1 TNRSDPD
8 SSPHA
13 AESEDSNY
21 GSNIEGTNEFENVYD
36 RQIVLAGHLPTCA
49 VEDAPRIARIGTE
62 SNAGAEGEAQHMPAP
77 QEGNFPGSKYFTV
90 KLKESVFIPAR
101 CQTMFFV
108 PIAARAGTECYV
120 APGESA
126 MEKNLYNDFLVAH
139 SIVQVSKNRTIP
151 VMCVNPLP
159 YEVEIEPDQYFIRVC
174 ALQPEQHDANLAP
187 DHCSPA
193 CVSTSSST
201 HSSTN
206 ELVIS
211 NYFQDSG
218 LESPPDEEFIEES
231 YQTPLPTM
239 QTPEQLISNADISHL
254 PNKQQAKAR
263 KLLLKHSKLFDNSTL
278 PCVTDYEAHI
288 YLKDYTP
295 IWVPQFRLPQVQV
308 DFLQKEVL
316 KMEERGIIEKSSAPF
331 NFPCI
336 ITPKPRR
343 NAHDPIQWR
352 KVLDLRKLNGV
363 VEVTCLAALPKVP
376 DILESL
382 SGKQY
387 FTTLDLCSAFH
398 TLPLAEDSRDFIS
411 FTVPGLGR
419 YRYKRLHVPGA
430 TFHGPD
436 GLSRLPISHQPSL
449 AIVTRSG
456 RNTDVPQPNTSTP
469 KTNDIIANPLISHDD
484 DPNDLPPESSDPA
497 TDWTPVYWNHLEMID
512 QQARDPLTGPIVR
525 SLKGITNPQTAADK
539 GDTPISR
546 ATLDKYFLDENGI
559 LRIKRPF
566 NPIVVPAAVRPYI
579 MALCH
584 DSPLKGHFAAE
595 QTYQVT
601 SRQFYW
607 RAMKLDI
614 QTHVLNCITCNQFQR
629 GSSRSVPMAKGLIST
644 GFMELAA
651 MDIVGPLKPD
661 SRGHMYIFTFI
672 DHWSRLL
679 VAVPL
684 KTITGEA
691 VAKAL
696 IAHVFA
702 KFGIPRRLLSDN
714 GAQLVAGVLGALV
727 AQLGIKQLR
736 TMVYTPSHNAICERT
751 HKDLI
756 RVLATLVNTSQS
768 NWGDQLFLATFC
780 MNSHINKST
789 GETPFF
795 LSTLRDAHFPTADM
809 FLEQEPFRDTTRHD
823 FVSDLYTEMRT
834 LYRKIIDRQEAAAA
848 ARCATFNRKAMAKPV
863 RAGMKCF
870 LKVFAPPRHLSKK
883 LYKKFDGP
891 YRILKVIGSSAVE
904 IQKIFPVD
912 LKDAAVKR
920 AHKNQIKLAPD
931 TLLANGD
938 IPPSIY
944 PQWAQ
949 QEEDVDDPPPGSDI
963 ALRKGGP
970 IVNAHTPATS
980 ATQPTLELGDKLDA
994 GAIFVQ
1000 EQVFHLSLAEWDVM
1014 IKLPKVKV
1022 FESHLKVLKNE
1033 AAKAFKD
1040 MQSKATKAELK
1051 NLLDIISV
1059 TEREMKNFETAAK
1072 RQRRQTT
1079 PYQPCSANSPSDRC
1093 AQTAIFL
1100 PVYQPPQRN
1109 KESLYAIRWL
1119 STYYR
1124 KKEIQ
1129 LASELLQ
1136 NGVYRPADIFP
1147 KRWNDLLQAYFYRKD
1162 AQSTPSPTST
1172 FVDKTLVNPL
1182 LRKPADLLK
1191 SPPLTTTTL
1200 NPIQQSLLPPTT
1212 TIRPLLTPRV
1222 NTDTK
1227 QPTRQHSQR
1236 PYELPSVLDVVPT
1249 QDPSETDTYRD
1260 PFAYD
1265 RLIRSVLNVEIGRNM
1280 ADDNDIPL
1288 NDTDIEETRTS
1299 GRKLSRFAYAGFEWY
1314 ISKGKSYLWMN
1325 GTCYGLPSTALAS
1338 IMCPRTFRTFY
1349 AATIK
1354 NNFKHVTQPDIP
1366 RNNRKSLQ
1374 HLNTEHQRVKR
1385 GVHCNGRTLPLSPL
1399 PQYIQDR
1406 FADEDKDTSLTW
1418 FAMYQNWLR
1427 TGLIEIQLC
1436 QELNETNTKLL
1447 NLAANTHNEVH
1458 GLETLLKDLMNLEAD
1473 DGLRKRKDLRTLI
1486 QNSFQERTARL
1497 RRSVSNSNY
1506 STYVYDVSNVRHS
1519 RPKRAVLDFLGNI
1532 ANDIIGV
1539 MSARDRAALN
1549 TKMEALTNQT
1559 NVLTRLET
1567 EQASMLNLTLTA
1579 LQQHE
1584 TVLEN
1589 LIALNKINMTAHVAN
1604 VAEFASILRN
1614 MQAIVTL
1621 IRTEVNAFV
1630 GAYTLAKEDHVPA
1643 GLSLPIP
1650 AHIET
1655 IHYFY
1660 NTIKVFPSISNESF
1674 IMHMHIPLVH
1684 DNRKFTLFKAI
1695 PWPFKPNSTS
1705 DMFSYFQPEKEY
1717 IALHSD
1723 STMHL
1728 LLDSAARQKCANADE
1743 IGICHPLTETY
1754 TNAFTCSY
1762 ALLMSNSEEVQK
1774 HCTTMWTLRPRD
1786 RFVGL
1791 RHGMDWVFSLTQ
1803 PSKVRVVDAAG
1814 RPFTTRP
1821 LTELPRT
1828 GVLHLPPGASA
1839 VVNQATLYAGAL
1851 YSSMADDADTV
1862 VIPDISLQALQHL
1875 LDPIVMTP
1883 DAQNILKEAL
1893 RESNNSLQLAGASS
1907 MDQRIR
1913 NAVASG
1919 RPNKAKITSP
1929 WRCPDLPLP
1938 MDEYLANSFLSRLN
1952 SKSFYDWT
1960 SPFSSCL
1967 RRIVPPDMTTL
1978 NIVSTTVK

>member
-1 TNRSDPD
+1 MPTNMHKPTCQLGTLKWLCKALSWQFGMGIRPPVSINVQIVSRTNRSDPD

-382 SGKQY
+382 S
-387 FTTLDLCSAFH
+387 
-398 TLPLAEDSRDFIS
+398 
-411 FTVPGLGR
+411 
-419 YRYKRLHVPGA
+419 
-430 TFHGPD
+430 
-436 GLSRLPISHQPSL
+436 

-469 KTNDIIANPLISHDD
+469 NTNDIIANPLISHDD
-484 DPNDLPPESSDPA
+484 DPDDLPPESSDPA

-870 LKVFAPPRHLSKK
+870 LKVFAPPRHLNFPTY
-883 LYKKFDGP
+883 L
-891 YRILKVIGSSAVE
+891 IL
-904 IQKIFPVD
+904 
-912 LKDAAVKR
+912 LC
-920 AHKNQIKLAPD
+920 
-931 TLLANGD
+931 LLGLG
-938 IPPSIY
+938 
-944 PQWAQ
+944 
-949 QEEDVDDPPPGSDI
+949 E

-1280 ADDNDIPL
+1280 ADDNDISL

-1630 GAYTLAKEDHVPA
+1630 GAYTLAKEGKLSPNFVEPSNLLKILNSLSDHVPA

-1893 RESNNSLQLAGASS
+1893 RESNNSLQLAGVS
-1907 MDQRIR
+1907 M
-1913 NAVASG
+1913 
-1919 RPNKAKITSP
+1919 AKINT
-1929 WRCPDLPLP
+1929 
-1938 MDEYLANSFLSRLN
+1938 LAREAETTAAKMN
-1952 SKSFYDWT
+1952 KVMHT
-1960 SPFSSCL
+1960 PFSISVTDIIMVIVIFVLIIIAYFYL
-1967 RRIVPPDMTTL
+1967 RNKFGWLTMFCPKKEKQTPKSAPATERVVRRPAVRAITYADEDFEMIPV
-1978 NIVSTTVK
+1978 